1 METLCYKISKMWF
14 ALSKFK
20 IQNLKFKIQNLNLK
34 LKTISK
40 QFLTCHNW
48 DTLHIK
54 TKQERTGW
62 EPKSNIKGGGGFL
75 CIFHFGWTM
84 FAKTCFRCKHWY
96 LLKSNQVIR
105 NWFFESN
112 SKFIIPISLQPD
124 FDILKFGYLIY

>member
-20 IQNLKFKIQNLNLK
+20 IQNLKFKIQNLKFKIQNLNLK

-40 QFLTCHNW
+40 QFFTCHNW

-62 EPKSNIKGGGGFL
+62 EPKSNIKGGGDFYVFFILDEL
-75 CIFHFGWTM
+75 CLQKLVSDANIGIF
-84 FAKTCFRCKHWY
+84 
-96 LLKSNQVIR
+96 
-105 NWFFESN
+105 
-112 SKFIIPISLQPD
+112 
-124 FDILKFGYLIY
+124 